1 MSVKTLMIN
10 GQMVSASEDQ
20 TLLDVLRENGIEL
33 PVLCHLDGLSPEG
46 ACRLCL
52 VEIAGSPKL
61 QPACMIGIT
70 EGMEV
75 TTHSE
80 RLIKYRKMIVELLF
94 AERNHF
100 CSICVINGECDLQQT
115 AYEVG
120 MDHVRFE
127 YCCPVEDV
135 DASHERFIMD
145 HNRCILCTRCVRV
158 CHEVEAAHTKDVMG
172 RGSESRIITDMNQ
185 PWGQSKSCTGCGKCN
200 QACPTGALFEKGRS
214 AAEVVKQR
222 DFLVYIKTAR
232 EKHLWIR

>member
-20 TLLDVLRENGIEL
+20 TLLDVLRENGVEL
-33 PVLCHLDGLSPEG
+33 PVLCHLDGLNPVG

-61 QPACMIGIT
+61 HPACMTEIR

-80 RLIKYRKMIVELLF
+80 RLVKYRRMIVELLF

-115 AYEVG
+115 GYEVG
-120 MDHVRFE
+120 MDNVRFE
-127 YCCPVEDV
+127 YRCPAEEM

-158 CHEVEAAHTKDVMG
+158 CHEVEGAHTKDVMG
-172 RGSESRIITDMNQ
+172 RGCTARIITDMNR
-185 PWGQSKSCTGCGKCN
+185 PWGKSTSCTGCGKCIEV
-200 QACPTGALFEKGRS
+200 CPTGALFEKGRS

-232 EKHLWIR
+232 EKHLWIV